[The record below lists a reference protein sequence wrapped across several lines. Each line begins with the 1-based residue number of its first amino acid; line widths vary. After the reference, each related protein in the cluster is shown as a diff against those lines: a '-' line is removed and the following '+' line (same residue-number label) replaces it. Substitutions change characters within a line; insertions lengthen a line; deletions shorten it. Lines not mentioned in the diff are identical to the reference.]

1 MAKLSRDLSGGTLH
15 PRETLMASGIV
26 GALNSLVE
34 MAADGCAS
42 VVLDLRGTF
51 SLTVMVEASVDGANW
66 QMVPVRPLNS
76 AGLIYSAHVGSTSQ
90 GSWTGSIA
98 GFRFVRARCH
108 SYTSGA
114 ATVVLTAN
122 AAPLDASLQGAITPL
137 LVTTV
142 GTAGAATSL
151 TIPAPGGLMR
161 HYLTSLSI
169 NRFAAAALT
178 ASATPV
184 TITTT
189 NLPGPLAYS
198 FGAEALAQGALDR
211 VREEFGYPL
220 AAIAQNT
227 AITIVAPATPNVI
240 WRMTAGYYVAP

>member
-15 PRETLMASGIV
+15 PRETLMASGTV
-26 GALNSLVE
+26 GALNSVIE

-42 VVLDLRGTF
+42 VVLDLRGTY

-66 QMVPVRPLNS
+66 QMVPVRPLNM
-76 AGLIYSAHVGSTSQ
+76 AALNYGANVGGGVQ

-108 SYTSGA
+108 SYVSGA
-114 ATVVLTAN
+114 AATILAAN
-122 AAPLDASLQGAITPL
+122 AAPVDESLTGCITPL
-137 LVTTV
+137 LVTAV
-142 GTAGAATSL
+142 GVAGAATTL
-151 TIPAPGGLMR
+151 TIPAPGGQLR

-169 NRFAAAALT
+169 NRFATATLTAAA
-178 ASATPV
+178 API
-184 TITTT
+184 TITST

-198 FGAEALAQGALDR
+198 FAAEALPIGGLDR
-211 VREEFGYPL
+211 MREEFAYPL
-220 AAIAQNT
+220 AAAAQNV
-227 AITIVAPATPNVI
+227 AITVVAPATPNVI